1 MDKVEN
7 VKVEQMTDQAS
18 EQTSE
23 QVVEQTVEQGANE
36 DKNLPKLTKSDVSR
50 AYWNWQFFSHANYN
64 YERLQGSSFAASMT
78 PIIKKLYPNNKEKQ
92 SELLKRHLT
101 FFNTEPNFGTVI
113 HGIVIAMEEQIARGA
128 DISAE
133 AINSIKA
140 GLMGPLAGLGD
151 TLTQGTII
159 PLLLALGISF
169 GKEGNLFGPLFF
181 IIACCGTLMFIARTC
196 WMRGYHLGKDAVTS
210 LLGNDRFQSVISAA
224 GILGVIVIGAL
235 IAQFVNLN
243 LAVNVNIGD
252 TMVNLQADVLDKM
265 MPKLLPLGLTILM
278 YKLLQKQKSPVMLM
292 VAIIVS
298 AVVGAYLGIW

>member
-7 VKVEQMTDQAS
+7 VMNNQNNEEIKEKIDINKNEQSND
-18 EQTSE
+18 ELH
-23 QVVEQTVEQGANE
+23 
-36 DKNLPKLTKSDVSR
+36 LPKLTKADVSR

-92 SELLKRHLT
+92 AELLKRHLT

-133 AINSIKA
+133 AVNSIKA

-169 GKEGNLFGPLFF
+169 GKEGNIFGPLFF
-181 IIACCGTLMFIARTC
+181 IIACCATLIFIARTC

-210 LLGNDRFQSVISAA
+210 LLGNDKFQKVINAA
-224 GILGVIVIGAL
+224 GILGVVVIGAL

-243 LAVNVNIGD
+243 LALSVNIGD
-252 TMVNLQADVLDKM
+252 TSVNLQTDVIDKI
-265 MPKLLPLGLTILM
+265 MPKLLPFGLTILM

-292 VAIIVS
+292 VAIIIS